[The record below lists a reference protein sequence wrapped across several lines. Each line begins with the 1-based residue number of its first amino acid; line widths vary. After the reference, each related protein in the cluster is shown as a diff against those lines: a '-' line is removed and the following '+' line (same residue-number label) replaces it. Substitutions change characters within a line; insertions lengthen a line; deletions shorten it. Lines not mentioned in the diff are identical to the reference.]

1 MSKEEIARKISE
13 FADYLNVANIF
24 TDPFRWLG
32 WVIVRGITAIVDGL
46 EKVTDEILLIKKFFQ
61 NPEVLAFVDSIRPFL
76 FILLALNL
84 MYVGYLLIYQKKFDR
99 EGIAI
104 NLFIALAVVA
114 LLGTGMEKANKFTD
128 EAIKAAKTDHLYET
142 EDNASLSDT
151 VIQRNVTDL
160 VMFDK
165 NGWSIT
171 ELDSPNDFPPSKAKN
186 IDIKQR
192 FTKDNLN
199 EVDIKLSRESE
210 EISKHHLV
218 LGEGGADKV
227 SKFDQSGLEWNNEY
241 YYRYHVDWFTLIVT
255 LFVIGFTLFSI
266 AYKLARLA
274 FELTF
279 NYVLAIIVAPVDIHD
294 GQKTKKILQSILNT
308 FIVIILIFLSMK
320 VYTIGTSYIA
330 DQLSGWAFLIALIA
344 FSVAVIDGPNI
355 VERLFGIDAGL
366 KSGWGVL
373 AGAYAGAKMFSGT
386 TKSLN
391 HMVKNKGN
399 KGNNTERNSINKGKS
414 EVNSKGSGGGNAPSP
429 NDSNNNSKCPKC
441 GQSPCVC
448 PPNIGGGSNTG
459 GDKKKCLKCGQSPCT
474 CPPNTGGG
482 SGTGGTG
489 SSIAQLAEEKPDNRR
504 KQTKAPSPNGAER
517 ADLVS
522 GGSSLSDLNSVQR
535 ANDVQKSTVQTDMDM
550 TSVAD
555 QEQGSSS
562 VHGIQTSNTPS
573 PKIVSPTRAQVVS
586 SGVGSETNQK
596 TQGVQKSTTR
606 MDSDITNVLEQPQ
619 EAMDVNSVQTG
630 GEILPSIIS
639 PASTQNTSSGVQ
651 TGDSSEGVQR
661 LRDVQRSTIR
671 TDSEVENVTEYIPG
685 NQTTS
690 TTQTSSPSS
699 TNATPTRASSGSTTV
714 RDISESHS
722 IDKTK
727 VIQNS
732 TMQSQIEVARSVEQV
747 EEIRT
752 GIDAISISSGG
763 SPTIQ
768 NHSYERKRPKI
779 YKLGSDSRNT
789 IAKMKSFRKW

>member
-1 MSKEEIARKISE
+1 MSKEEIATKISE

-24 TDPFRWLG
+24 TDSFRWLG
-32 WVIVRGITAIVDGL
+32 WVMVQGITAMVDGL

-76 FILLALNL
+76 YILLALNL
-84 MYVGYLLIYQKKFDR
+84 MYVGYLLIFQKKFDR

-114 LLGTGMEKANKFTD
+114 LLGTGMEKANEFTD
-128 EAIKAAKTDHLYET
+128 EAIKVAKTDHLYEI

-151 VIQRNVTDL
+151 IIQRNVTDL

-165 NGWSIT
+165 NGWSKT

-199 EVDIKLSRESE
+199 EVDIKLSSESE

-320 VYTIGTSYIA
+320 VYMIGTNYIA
-330 DQLSGWAFLIALIA
+330 DQLSGLAYLIALIA

-373 AGAYAGAKMFSGT
+373 AGAYTGARMISGT

-391 HMVKNKGN
+391 HMVKNIGN
-399 KGNNTERNSINKGKS
+399 KGNSTIGNSINKGKG

-429 NDSNNNSKCPKC
+429 NASNNNSKCPKC
-441 GQSPCVC
+441 GQSPC
-448 PPNIGGGSNTG
+448 I
-459 GDKKKCLKCGQSPCT
+459 

-482 SGTGGTG
+482 SGTGGANTTG
-489 SSIAQLAEEKPDNRR
+489 GTSGTGATGGSIAQLTEEKPDNRR
-504 KQTKAPSPNGAER
+504 KPNKAPSPNDADR

-522 GGSSLSDLNSVQR
+522 GDSSLSDLDSVQG
-535 ANDVQKSTVQTDMDM
+535 ANGVQKSTVQTGMDM

-555 QEQGSSS
+555 PEQGSSP

-573 PKIVSPTRAQVVS
+573 PKIASPTRAQVVS
-586 SGVGSETNQK
+586 SDVGSETNQR

-606 MDSDITNVLEQPQ
+606 MDSDITHVSEQVQ
-619 EAMDVNSVQTG
+619 EATDVNSVQTG
-630 GEILPSIIS
+630 GELVPTIS

-651 TGDSSEGVQR
+651 AGKGSV
-661 LRDVQRSTIR
+661 DVQRVQGVLRTQVR
-671 TDSEVENVTEYIPG
+671 TDSEVENVTEHVQG
-685 NQTTS
+685 NPTTS
-690 TTQTSSPSS
+690 TTQTSHSSSP
-699 TNATPTRASSGSTTV
+699 NATPTRTSSGSTTV
-714 RDISESHS
+714 RNMSESHS
-722 IDKTK
+722 VDNTK
-727 VIQNS
+727 VIQNP
-732 TMQSQIEVARSVEQV
+732 TIQSQIEVASSVEQMQ
-747 EEIRT
+747 EIRT
-752 GIDAISISSGG
+752 RLDVFPTRSEG

-768 NHSYERKRPKI
+768 SHSYERKRPKN
-779 YKLGSDSRNT
+779 YKLGSDSKNT
-789 IAKMKSFRKW
+789 IAKMKSFRKR